1 MLCVVKNTSLN
12 GFLLSNLPA
21 LGEKDVLVLSF
32 GAVKC
37 VDMNAELK
45 GESDIFSRLTT
56 LSRDKNVTILLHSDF
71 YAAGGVFN
79 SAAVVDNGI
88 CGVSDE
94 INPRSCHDPG
104 NALRCYNTSRG
115 RLGVLLGE
123 DINYPELWARLAV
136 CAPSAIFCFTK
147 TYRAGLYSSLASL
160 CNCGVCAVSPE
171 RSGCY
176 SDCGVLLKSS
186 YEDISFLPFPQGG
199 RQPKILT
206 KKVRTSIEGNL

>member
-104 NALRCYNTSRG
+104 TAGRRHKLPRTLGKTCRLRAFGYILFYQNLPRGSLLLSGFPVQLRSLRRISRTQ
-115 RLGVLLGE
+115 RLLF
-123 DINYPELWARLAV
+123 RLR
-136 CAPSAIFCFTK
+136 SA
-147 TYRAGLYSSLASL
+147 A
-160 CNCGVCAVSPE
+160 
-171 RSGCY
+171 
-176 SDCGVLLKSS
+176 
-186 YEDISFLPFPQGG
+186 
-199 RQPKILT
+199 
-206 KKVRTSIEGNL
+206 